1 MNSNKPYSLEEL
13 SRETVYFFV
22 TAELKKNASLF
33 FFYMEKGDSLSDNT
47 YIFRV
52 KDFLKV
58 SLIFSNEKWD
68 IHSL

>member
-33 FFYMEKGDSLSDNT
+33 FFFTWRKEIVCQIILGRENP
-47 YIFRV
+47 R
-52 KDFLKV
+52 
-58 SLIFSNEKWD
+58 
-68 IHSL
+68 